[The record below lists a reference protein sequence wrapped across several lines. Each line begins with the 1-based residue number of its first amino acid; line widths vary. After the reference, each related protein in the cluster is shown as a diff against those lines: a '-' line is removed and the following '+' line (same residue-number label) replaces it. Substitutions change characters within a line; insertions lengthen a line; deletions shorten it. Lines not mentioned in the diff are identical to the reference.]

1 MVAAAGDTEGI
12 SVRTAGICLGVVLTG
27 LIAVAIL
34 GSKTNIL
41 QKTPFDKPPAALE
54 QKARDL
60 LQSFGYTEPPVDR
73 VHGFSYDTEF
83 QQYGEQK
90 EAPAVYRAQL
100 AKGRPALIRYWYRQ
114 SPQYLETTAPNTP
127 VTLGDPPPIRSGM
140 VTLILDP
147 QGRLIELAAVPPQ
160 IEKTPPASRA
170 PDWAGLF
177 TAAGLDLARFTPV
190 DPEWLPLVSFDA
202 RAAWTG
208 VYPDTD
214 LPLRIEAASWRGK
227 PVSFQMVAPWSTP
240 SRMQPVATVSPG
252 IIVRLALIGIGALL
266 AWRSFRLGRGDRRGA
281 FRLAVFG
288 FAVVMLGWLCDAN
301 HVPTTAEVIGFVLA
315 VRAALR
321 ASGVLLDGVHGP

>member
-1 MVAAAGDTEGI
+1 M
-12 SVRTAGICLGVVLTG
+12 
-27 LIAVAIL
+27 AVL

-83 QQYGEQK
+83 QQYGEQQK
-90 EAPAVYRAQL
+90 DPAVYRAL
-100 AKGRPALIRYWYRQ
+100 LSKGRPALIRFWYRQ
-114 SPQYLETTAPNTP
+114 SPQYLEIPLSEYP
-127 VTLGDPPPIRSGM
+127 VSLDLPPPTHSGM
-140 VTLILDP
+140 VTVILDP

-160 IEKTPPASRA
+160 VEKTPPASRA

-177 TAAGLDLARFTPV
+177 TAAGLDMARFTPV

-214 LPLRIEAASWRGK
+214 LPLRIEAASWRGR
-227 PVSFQMVAPWSTP
+227 PVSFQMVAPWSKRLQNAAGGHGPTSWDHCQCSLCLR
-240 SRMQPVATVSPG
+240 SRCCSPG
-252 IIVRLALIGIGALL
+252 APTAWEGEIVREHS
-266 AWRSFRLGRGDRRGA
+266 AWRYLY
-281 FRLAVFG
+281 
-288 FAVVMLGWLCDAN
+288 
-301 HVPTTAEVIGFVLA
+301 
-315 VRAALR
+315 
-321 ASGVLLDGVHGP
+321 LLF